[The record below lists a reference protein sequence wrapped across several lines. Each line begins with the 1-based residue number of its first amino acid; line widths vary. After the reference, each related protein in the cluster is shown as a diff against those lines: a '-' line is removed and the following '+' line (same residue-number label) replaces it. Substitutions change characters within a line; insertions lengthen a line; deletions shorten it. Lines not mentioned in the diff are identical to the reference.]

1 MNPDPGFIFLKLV
14 TNPGYRGKIPFSAG
28 APFTVSYTRL
38 SMTRKNWNS
47 IDWLR
52 TFLLFWIIIFKWIR
66 FNLATC
72 QKYSW
77 GWSNSVSLSSQSPQ
91 AHCKV
96 IYNFFNNKLFSSK
109 TEFIFF
115 IKIQNQSFNQ
125 ICFFS
130 EGVPWLVRTLHF
142 LHAILFSSH
151 LNPNLNIPSW
161 SFPLIQSF
169 SKSLL
174 NSLFVFLFV
183 LENIKLLM
191 VIAI

>member
-1 MNPDPGFIFLKLV
+1 MISRSIWSGRKWKLYSHPSPCSPVYPSPSLPPVPVPALHLSPVLPGFIFLKLV

-115 IKIQNQSFNQ
+115 IKTFDVEAQ
-125 ICFFS
+125 C
-130 EGVPWLVRTLHF
+130 V
-142 LHAILFSSH
+142 
-151 LNPNLNIPSW
+151 
-161 SFPLIQSF
+161 
-169 SKSLL
+169 
-174 NSLFVFLFV
+174 
-183 LENIKLLM
+183 
-191 VIAI
+191 